1 MATDFEHALF
11 AQQLEEV
18 LALPEAKRW
27 ILERDAHRCF
37 RSDEEALYLKALREL
52 AAREKERLQRLG
64 YH

>member
-1 MATDFEHALF
+1 MNHAL
-11 AQQLEEV
+11 ASRIGASQN
-18 LALPEAKRW
+18 
-27 ILERDAHRCF
+27 AHRCF